1 MKNKKYTLQA
11 KMKKTYLMFFS
22 IILILASVAIYIITS
37 KIYWEKTGKFVEQ
50 MVDMNLEM
58 LNTEVAEIQN
68 RHEMIA
74 KNADVKNAVSYFQN
88 QGNRDY
94 QLEIENQRRLT
105 EIFYLYAQSDKITSA
120 YIIDRKGE
128 CRYFYKES
136 PKVGYNMLHQDW
148 YRNLTEEIVMD
159 TCYVSEIHDKSYLIN
174 RQDELCISIVRPIQG
189 RQRYKFEADAYLVCD
204 ISLDAVFKRSS
215 SDESMQFA
223 MLDKNDIFYAPDTFT
238 LTENEI
244 GKMLQSAKQKDVYVS
259 VENRS
264 MIPNHMVL
272 SKKSK
277 MFGWKVIGV
286 KNLDEMNDMTAMF
299 LIVLTITISVTIFLM
314 AILSKRVSKTLL
326 SPMDTLIEECNRVSK
341 GESHVKF
348 QDKPSKEIAFLSQT
362 IESMVTNIVNLS
374 SRVIEEERALSEEKL
389 RSLQHQINP
398 HFLNNVLQTIK
409 ALAVAGETEKVS
421 RITTL
426 LGHIL
431 AYSIYEPYEN
441 VELGMEVEYLKNY
454 IELQNIR
461 YNNRIV
467 CSFDCDVCAEHIQI
481 PKLTLQPLVENS
493 INHGLKEK
501 GTLVVSVGTD
511 IEKDSICIIISD
523 NGKGISEEKLENIR
537 ERLKK
542 GESFASKRSIGI
554 INVNERLKRVFGDR
568 CGIQIHSR
576 YESGTTVVIVIP
588 REENE

>member
-22 IILILASVAIYIITS
+22 IILVFASVAIYFITS
-37 KIYWEKTGKFVEQ
+37 RIYWEKTGRFAEQ

-74 KNADVKNAVSYFQN
+74 KNADVKNAVLYFQD
-88 QGNRDY
+88 QENRDY
-94 QLEIENQRRLT
+94 QLEIEFQRKLT
-105 EIFYLYAQSDKITSA
+105 DIFYLYAQSNKISSA
-120 YIIDRKGE
+120 YIVDKKGE

-136 PKVGYNMLHQDW
+136 PQIGYNMLSQDW

-174 RQDELCISIVRPIQG
+174 RQDELCLSIVRPIQG
-189 RQRYKFEADAYLVCD
+189 TERYKFSADAYLVCD
-204 ISLDAVFKRSS
+204 ISLDAVFQRSV

-223 MLDKNDIFYAPDTFT
+223 MLDKNGIFYAPDTFT
-238 LTENEI
+238 LTEKERE
-244 GKMLQSAKQKDVYVS
+244 KMIQLAKQQDVYVS
-259 VENRS
+259 MENRS
-264 MIPNHMVL
+264 MIPNHMIL

-286 KNLDEMNDMTAMF
+286 KSLDEMNDMTAMF
-299 LIVLTITISVTIFLM
+299 LLVLTITISVTIFLM
-314 AILSKRVSKTLL
+314 AVLSKKVARTLL
-326 SPMDTLIEECNRVSK
+326 LPMNTLIEECNRVSR
-341 GESHVKF
+341 GESNVQF
-348 QDKPSKEIAFLSQT
+348 EDKPSKEVAFLSQT
-362 IESMVTNIVNLS
+362 IESMVKNIVELS
-374 SRVIEEERALSEEKL
+374 GRVIEEERELSEEKL

-409 ALAVAGETEKVS
+409 ALAVAEETEKVS

-431 AYSIYEPYEN
+431 AYSVYEPYEN
-441 VELGMEVEYLKNY
+441 VELGMELEYLKNY

-461 YNNRIV
+461 YNNRII
-467 CSFDCDVCAEHIQI
+467 CTIDCEEETGHIQI

-501 GTLVVSVGTD
+501 GTLVISIGTD
-511 IEKDSICIIISD
+511 IEKDSICVLISD
-523 NGKGISEEKLENIR
+523 NGKGIPEKELEDIR
-537 ERLKK
+537 EHLKK
-542 GESFASKRSIGI
+542 GESFASKSSIGI
-554 INVNERLKRVFGDR
+554 MNVNERLKRIFGER

-576 YESGTTVVIVIP
+576 YEGGTTVVIVIP
-588 REENE
+588 REEK